1 MNTKNIPLY
10 EWFAASAKRCPDQP
24 ALEVADRVVG
34 YAELEG
40 MAEHLAVRLLAAND
54 DVAPGRVGLL
64 AAANTVLAYAG
75 YLAVQRLG
83 ATVVPLN
90 PSFPAA
96 RNAAITRAAGLDLV
110 LGEHEGIGA
119 DPATRVVAVDSGEL
133 LGVLPANVG
142 ELPGLAAQPEDLA
155 YILFTSGS
163 TGEPKG
169 VPIQHRNISAYLSH
183 SIGHYELEPGCRV
196 LQPFELTFDVSV
208 LAMFVAFGSG
218 ATVVVPGRNDLLAAA
233 RFVQRRGLTH
243 WFSVPSVIS
252 LTQRIDPL
260 RPGSMPT
267 LRRSM
272 FAGEALTLQ
281 QAEAWHAAAPNGVV
295 ENAYGPTELTIIC
308 AEYVLPE
315 QVAEWPRTPNGT
327 VPIGPGLSSLE
338 CVVLDADGKQAEE
351 GELCVRGPQRFAGYL
366 DPAHNEGRFL
376 AYDGEKATPYDPA
389 TPLTDEHWYRTG
401 DRVRIS
407 ANGYIY
413 CERLDH
419 QVKVRGYRVE
429 LGEIE
434 AVLREQ
440 PGVLDAVVVAQPAVS
455 GDAVLAAAY
464 TGRVSDTEDL
474 FQALRERLPS
484 YMIPASLTAFEEFPL
499 NVNGKVDRRR
509 LAEALSR

>member
-1 MNTKNIPLY
+1 MNTKTIPLY

-24 ALEVADRVVG
+24 ALEIADRVIS

-40 MAEHLAVRLLAAND
+40 MAERIAVQLLGAND

-64 AAANTVLAYAG
+64 AAAGTVSAYAG

-90 PSFPAA
+90 PSFPTA
-96 RNAAITRAAGLDLV
+96 RNAAISQAAGLGLV
-110 LGEHEGIGA
+110 LVDQERI
-119 DPATRVVAVDSGEL
+119 DVDLPTRILAVDSGEL
-133 LGVLPANVG
+133 SGTLPTGTG
-142 ELPGLAAQPEDLA
+142 ELPELVAQPGDLA

-163 TGEPKG
+163 LGEPKG
-169 VPIQHRNISAYLSH
+169 VPIQHRNISAYLGH
-183 SIGHYELEPGCRV
+183 SIKHYELEPGCRV
-196 LQPFELTFDVSV
+196 LQPFDLTFDLSV
-208 LAMFVAFGSG
+208 LAMFAAFGSG

-233 RFVQRRGLTH
+233 RFVRRRGLTH

-252 LTQRIDPL
+252 LTQRVEPL

-267 LRRSM
+267 LRHSM
-272 FAGEALTLQ
+272 FAGEPLTLQ

-308 AEYVLPE
+308 AEYVLPK

-327 VPIGPGLSSLE
+327 VPIGYGLSSLE
-338 CVVLDADGKQAEE
+338 CIVLDADGKQAEE
-351 GELCVRGPQRFAGYL
+351 GELCIRGPQRFAGYL
-366 DPAHNEGRFL
+366 DPANNEGRFL
-376 AYDGEKATPYDPA
+376 TYDGDKATPYDPG
-389 TPLTDEHWYRTG
+389 TRLTDRHWYRTG

-407 ANGYIY
+407 VDGYIY

-419 QVKVRGYRVE
+419 QVKVRGYRIE

-440 PGVLDAVVVAQPAVS
+440 PGVRDAIVVAQSAT
-455 GDAVLAAAY
+455 GGEAVLAAAY
-464 TGRVSDTEDL
+464 TGRIGNTEDL
-474 FQALRERLPS
+474 FRVLRERLPS
-484 YMIPASLTAFEEFPL
+484 YMVPASLTAFETFPL

-509 LAEALSR
+509 LAEELSK